1 MTKTD
6 SSTQPLTIV
15 LAEDSALLREGLR
28 ELLSALG
35 HEVHTAND
43 ADHLKHQVRQ
53 IQPDIV
59 VTDVRMPPEHSDDG
73 LRAAHDLRS
82 EWEATGAGNLPVVV
96 LSQYV
101 AASYLDSLLE
111 HGGFGYLLKERIADV
126 AELNRTLGEVVGG
139 GIAVDPEV
147 ISSLLRSR
155 RSGIANLTPRETEVL
170 ELMARGLSNGEI
182 QQRLVLTAG
191 AVSKHVANVFM
202 KLGFSPRDDNRRV
215 KAVLLW
221 LRHH

>member
-1 MTKTD
+1 MTKTN

-28 ELLSALG
+28 KLLSALG

-43 ADHLKHQVRQ
+43 ADQLKQQVRQ

-73 LRAAHDLRS
+73 LRAAHELRS
-82 EWEATGAGNLPVVV
+82 EWEAAGAGNLPVVV

-147 ISSLLRSR
+147 ISSLLQSR
-155 RSGIANLTPRETEVL
+155 RSGIASLTPRETEVL

-202 KLGFSPRDDNRRV
+202 KLGFSPQDDNRRV